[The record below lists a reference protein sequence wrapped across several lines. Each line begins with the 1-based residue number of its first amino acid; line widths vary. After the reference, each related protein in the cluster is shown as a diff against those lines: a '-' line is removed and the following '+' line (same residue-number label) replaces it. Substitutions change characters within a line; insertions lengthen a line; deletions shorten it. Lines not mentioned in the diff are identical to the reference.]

1 MTLVINHVK
10 REHDVERSPMR
21 VSKEKAARNRE
32 QIVISAARLFRERG
46 IDATG
51 VDSITEVAGL
61 THGGLYSHFGS
72 KQSIVV
78 EAIRFALARSRS
90 VWRRAA
96 HGKPEGKALCDILAY
111 YLSLAHRDTHGE
123 GCLVAALSC
132 DIARQPRAVRKA
144 FTIELK
150 EVLEFLGGL
159 MPGDTSARRH
169 EEAVVAFAGMVGAL
183 ILARAV
189 DDETLSRR
197 ILKATGQRLGKV
209 VNIRRHVRRGT
220 PKANVRASS

>member
-1 MTLVINHVK
+1 M
-10 REHDVERSPMR
+10 
-21 VSKEKAARNRE
+21 
-32 QIVISAARLFRERG
+32 ISAARLFRERG

-51 VDSITEVAGL
+51 VDSITEAAGL

>member
-1 MTLVINHVK
+1 
-10 REHDVERSPMR
+10 MR

-51 VDSITEVAGL
+51 VDSITEAAGL